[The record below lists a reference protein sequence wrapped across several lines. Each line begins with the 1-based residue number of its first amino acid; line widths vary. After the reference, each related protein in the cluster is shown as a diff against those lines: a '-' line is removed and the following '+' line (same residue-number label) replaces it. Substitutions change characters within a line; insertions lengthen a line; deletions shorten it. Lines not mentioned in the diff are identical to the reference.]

1 MTHCGYV
8 GAFSLPVRAS
18 PITWTASNYKGQQY
32 FHERAIAQ
40 GPTGWSIVCQ
50 ARPNLPDYLTA
61 LMW

>member
-1 MTHCGYV
+1 MKHCDHI